1 MYHYF
6 AAVAIFCITYFSI
19 RTYQIN
25 NLFVGIFLS
34 KNEEWKSNTMLVLII
49 LKYDGLRPHKISH
62 DCLRPHTYVM
72 IVWGHTKYISCSLN
86 LFALKISSA
95 YRKFC
100 KTAFLCAFSKCSFPC
115 YFLLLYDFSNKRIMG
130 CSEEIK

>member
-1 MYHYF
+1 MSW
-6 AAVAIFCITYFSI
+6 FSEA
-19 RTYQIN
+19 TQICHDCLRPHKYVMIVWGHTN
-25 NLFVGIFLS
+25 MS
-34 KNEEWKSNTMLVLII
+34 WWSEASQTII
-49 LKYDGLRPHKISH
+49 HICHDGLRPHKISH